1 MLNYVMLKLFKRTPL
16 PAPLPDRADPLKIR
30 NLLDDPRLQAVMSS
44 TVSAQSLAESPTS
57 TGHAD
62 GEFMLGT
69 AA

>member
-1 MLNYVMLKLFKRTPL
+1 MLNHFMLKFFKRTPH
-16 PAPLPDRADPLKIR
+16 PATLLDRADPLKIR

-44 TVSAQSLAESPTS
+44 TVPDRSSAESPTS

-62 GEFMLGT
+62 GEFLLGT